1 MYGDVLRRLV
11 PVAVAFLVVLSFG
24 SLSAR
29 TTKEEPAAKPDS
41 GPAYPRVDMAPWYE
55 VDPSWP
61 ERPAGM
67 PWGQMPGIA
76 VDARDQVWLFTRT
89 NPPIQVF
96 TAEGKFLRAWGDGL
110 LASAHHIKIDRDG
123 NVWASDLGLHV
134 VRKFTPEGKLLMTLG
149 TPGEKGEDESRLNKP
164 TDMVLAPDGSIF
176 VSDGYG
182 NARVVHFDKDGKFV
196 KSWGSLGTE
205 PRQFSIPHAIA
216 MDSKGRLYVADRN
229 NVRVQVYSQGGELLD
244 SWRDILVPW
253 GFWVTGSDEIWI
265 CGSSPMQ
272 WRTDPAYPTAP
283 LGCPP
288 KDQLFMKFDT
298 AGKLL
303 QLWTV
308 PKGEDGKERPGELNW
323 VHAMAMDSKGNIYAG
338 DIIGRRAQK
347 FVRRR

>member
-1 MYGDVLRRLV
+1 MKWDLFRRLW
-11 PVAVAFLVVLSFG
+11 PVSAGFLVMLCFG

-29 TTKEEPAAKPDS
+29 TMKEGEATKPDA
-41 GPAYPRVDMAPWYE
+41 GPAYPRVSLSPWYE

-61 ERPAGM
+61 ERPEGM
-67 PWGQMPGIA
+67 PWGQMPGVA

-89 NPPIQVF
+89 NPPVQVF
-96 TAEGKFLRAWGDGL
+96 TAEGKFVRAWGEGL
-110 LASAHHIKIDRDG
+110 LTSAHYLKIDRDG
-123 NVWASDLGLHV
+123 NVWAADLGLHV

-149 TPGEKGEDESRLNKP
+149 TPGEKGEDERRLNKP

-182 NARVVHFDKDGKFV
+182 NARVVHFDREGKFV
-196 KSWGSLGTE
+196 KSWGSLGTGAE
-205 PRQFSIPHAIA
+205 QFSIPHAIA

-229 NVRVQVYSQGGELLD
+229 NVRVQVYSQAGELLD

-253 GFWVTGSDEIWI
+253 GFCVTGSDEIWI
-265 CGSSPMQ
+265 CGSSPMP

-288 KDQLFMKFDT
+288 KDQLFMRFDT
-298 AGKLL
+298 SGKLQ

-308 PKGEDGKERPGELNW
+308 PKAEDGKERPGELNW
-323 VHAMAMDSKGNIYAG
+323 VHGIAVDSKGNIYAG

-347 FVRRR
+347 FVRRQ